1 MGFYQEHIIPHLVNL
16 SMRNHRLVE
25 YRLRATSL
33 AEGRVLEIG
42 IGSGVNLAYYSTGTN
57 EVIGIDNQW
66 KLLMMAV
73 HNAHTV
79 PVKLIEGSAE
89 RIPLGDSSVDTVLT
103 TWTLC
108 SIPNVAGALRE
119 MRRVLKP
126 NGRFLFVEHGLA
138 SDEVVR
144 RWQRRLTPLW
154 TRIAGGCH
162 LDRPVSALVQEAGF
176 EISQLATGYMPGP
189 KPMTY
194 MYEGCARR

>member
-1 MGFYQEHIIPHLVNL
+1 MGLYQEHIVPHLVNL
-16 SMRNHRLVE
+16 AMRNSRLVQ
-25 YRLRATSL
+25 YRRRVTSL
-33 AEGRVLEIG
+33 ADGRVLEIG
-42 IGSGVNLAYYSTGTN
+42 IGSGVNLAYYSDGTN
-57 EVIGIDNQW
+57 EVIGLDPQW

-73 HNAHTV
+73 HNAHNV
-79 PVKLIEGSAE
+79 PVELIEGSAE
-89 RIPLGDSSVDTVLT
+89 CIPLSDSSVDTVVT

-138 SDEVVR
+138 SDEGVR
-144 RWQRRLTPLW
+144 RWQRFLTPLW
-154 TRIAGGCH
+154 KRIAGGCH
-162 LDRPVSALVQEAGF
+162 LDRPVSALVQDAGF
-176 EISQLATGYMPGP
+176 EISQMVTGYMPGP